1 MYSPSS
7 VQFHL
12 TLIIYPTYHN
22 FQPPQQTQTYSDILT
37 PVLTSN
43 LTARHTMSALIR
55 DAPIGQI
62 IRYLTNN
69 RVLQYPEERSDFQIP
84 AAYNRAT
91 RPNPKR
97 LSTSSFE
104 TPIEPEGPAT
114 EEVIYPDPETVLE
127 KQDTASEEEHDET
140 DLEKIQTARTE
151 RTAKTQISRVGTR
164 TALNKSISRA
174 DLEQQFSLA
183 SVERGPSR
191 PIAPET
197 LEDGTIL
204 VDWYATDDLDNP
216 QNWAFSKK
224 IVVLAQILMYTM
236 GVYMGSAI
244 YSPSIPGVME
254 RFGVEVGAASLG
266 LSMYVL
272 AYGIGPLLFSPLSEI
287 PIIGRNPPY
296 IISYAIFVILLVPTA
311 LVDNFAGLIVLRFL
325 QGFFGS
331 PCLAT
336 GGATLQDVFSLI
348 KLPYVLS
355 LWAFA
360 ATCGPALGPIISGF
374 SVAAENWRWSLWEML
389 WMNAP
394 IFLILFFFLP
404 ETSTANILLRRAQRL
419 RKITGDEQLRSQS
432 EIDQAKMTPRDVA
445 LEALWRPF
453 QLMLL
458 DPSIAFTAVYTAI
471 IYGIFYS
478 FFEAF
483 PLVYEGMYGFNLG
496 ELGLTFLSVTVGV
509 VLSLAWYWWYIYYI
523 VEPSIRAH
531 GLGAPERR
539 LIPAL
544 FVTFFVPAGLFIFG
558 WSARSDV
565 HWIVSCIGI
574 VITTIGIFL
583 IIQCIFLYLPLSYP
597 QYAAS
602 LFAGND
608 FTRSALASGA
618 IHFSYPL
625 FNNLGVD
632 RGISLLG
639 GLTVG
644 CSVGVYVLFFF
655 GEKLRANSRFA
666 AK

>member
-1 MYSPSS
+1 
-7 VQFHL
+7 
-12 TLIIYPTYHN
+12 
-22 FQPPQQTQTYSDILT
+22 
-37 PVLTSN
+37 
-43 LTARHTMSALIR
+43 MSALIR

-62 IRYLTNN
+62 IRWATNN
-69 RVLQYPEERSDFQIP
+69 RYLQYPEERDDFEIPTSYVRLQHAERKKSIPTLSSSDD
-84 AAYNRAT
+84 
-91 RPNPKR
+91 
-97 LSTSSFE
+97 E
-104 TPIEPEGPAT
+104 TPYTEREGPAI
-114 EEVIYPDPETVLE
+114 EETYPDPETVLE
-127 KQDTASEEEHDET
+127 QDDSSENQDSS
-140 DLEKIQTARTE
+140 DLEKIQTARTSH
-151 RTAKTQISRVGTR
+151 TARTQISRVGTR
-164 TALNKSISRA
+164 TALQKSISRA

-183 SVERGPSR
+183 SMERGPSH
-191 PIAPET
+191 PIEPET
-197 LEDGTIL
+197 LNDGTIL
-204 VDWYATDDLDNP
+204 VDWYTTDDADNP
-216 QNWAFSKK
+216 QNWSFGKK
-224 IVVLAQILMYTM
+224 GVVLAQILMYTM
-236 GVYMGSAI
+236 SVYMGSAI
-244 YSPSIPGVME
+244 YSPSIPGVMA
-254 RFGVEVGAASLG
+254 RFGVSIGSASLG

-296 IISYAIFVILLVPTA
+296 MISYAIFVILLVPTA

-336 GGATLQDVFSLI
+336 GGATLQDMYSLI

-374 SVAAENWRWSLWEML
+374 SVAAENWRWSMWEML
-389 WMNAP
+389 WMNGP
-394 IFLILFFFLP
+394 VFISLFFLLP
-404 ETSTANILLRRAQRL
+404 ETSSANILLRRAARL
-419 RKITGDEQLRSQS
+419 RALTNNPNLKAQS
-432 EIDQAKMTPRDVA
+432 EIDQANLTPRDITI
-445 LEALWRPF
+445 EALWRPF
-453 QLMLL
+453 QLILL
-458 DPSIAFTAVYTAI
+458 DPSIAFTAAYTAL

-483 PLVYEGMYGFNLG
+483 PLVYSEMYGFNLG

-509 VLSLAWYWWYIYYI
+509 ILSLTWYWWYIRFI
-523 VEPSIRAH
+523 VEPSIKLH

-544 FVTFFVPAGLFIFG
+544 YVTWFVPIGLFIFG
-558 WSARSDV
+558 WTSRSDV

-583 IIQCIFLYLPLSYP
+583 IIQCIFLYLPLVYP

-608 FTRSALASGA
+608 FARSALAAGA
-618 IHFSYPL
+618 IHFSYPM
-625 FNNLGVD
+625 FHNLGVD
-632 RGISLLG
+632 KGITLLA
-639 GLTVG
+639 GLTIG

-655 GEKLRANSRFA
+655 GEKLRAKSRFA

>member
-1 MYSPSS
+1 M
-7 VQFHL
+7 L
-12 TLIIYPTYHN
+12 
-22 FQPPQQTQTYSDILT
+22 
-37 PVLTSN
+37 
-43 LTARHTMSALIR
+43 ALIR
-55 DAPIGQI
+55 DAPAGQL
-62 IRYLTNN
+62 IRYITKN
-69 RVLQYPEERSDFQIP
+69 RFLQYPEEQADFQIP
-84 AAYNRAT
+84 AAYTHPT
-91 RPNPKR
+91 RPLPKR
-97 LSTSSFE
+97 LSTSSSE
-104 TPIEPEGPAT
+104 ASPTTEREGPAT
-114 EEVIYPDPETVLE
+114 EEAVYPDPETVLE
-127 KQDTASEEEHDET
+127 QEDDDGSS
-140 DLEKIQTARTE
+140 DLEKIQTARTQHTV
-151 RTAKTQISRVGTR
+151 RTQISRVGTR
-164 TALNKSISRA
+164 TALQKSISRA

-191 PIAPET
+191 PIEPSH
-197 LEDGTIL
+197 LDDGTIL
-204 VDWYATDDLDNP
+204 VDWYATDDAENP
-216 QNWAFSKK
+216 QNFSFWKK
-224 IVVLAQILMYTM
+224 ANVLILILLYTM

-254 RFGVEVGAASLG
+254 RFGVEIGAASLG

-296 IISYAIFVILLVPTA
+296 IISYAIFVILTIPTA
-311 LVDNFAGLIVLRFL
+311 LVDNFAGLVVLRFL

-336 GGATLQDVFSLI
+336 GGATLQDVYSLI

-374 SVAAENWRWSLWEML
+374 SVAAKNWRWSLWEML
-389 WMNAP
+389 WMNGP
-394 IFLILFFFLP
+394 IFLALFFFLP
-404 ETSTANILLRRAQRL
+404 ETSSANILLRRAQRL
-419 RKITGDEQLRSQS
+419 RKLTGNQNLKSQS
-432 EIDQAKMTPRDVA
+432 EIDQMNLSPRAVA
-445 LEALWRPF
+445 IEALWRPF
-453 QLMLL
+453 ELMLL

-483 PLVYEGMYGFNLG
+483 PLVYNEMYGFNLG
-496 ELGLTFLSVTVGV
+496 ELGLTFLSVTIGV
-509 VLSLAWYWWYIYYI
+509 IISITWYWWYIYYI
-523 VEPSIRAH
+523 VEPDIRAN
-531 GLGAPERR
+531 GLGSPERR

-544 FVTFFVPAGLFIFG
+544 FVTFLVPIGLFIFG
-558 WSARSDV
+558 WTSRPDV
-565 HWIVSCIGI
+565 HWIASCIGI

-583 IIQCIFLYLPLSYP
+583 IIQCIFLYLPLVYP

-608 FTRSALASGA
+608 FTRSALAAGA

-625 FNNLGVD
+625 FHNLGVD

-644 CSVGVYVLFFF
+644 CSFGVYALFFL
-655 GEKLRANSRFA
+655 GEKLRAKSRFA

>member
-1 MYSPSS
+1 
-7 VQFHL
+7 
-12 TLIIYPTYHN
+12 
-22 FQPPQQTQTYSDILT
+22 
-37 PVLTSN
+37 
-43 LTARHTMSALIR
+43 MSALIR
-55 DAPIGQI
+55 DAPFGQI
-62 IRYLTNN
+62 VRYITRN
-69 RVLQYPEERSDFQIP
+69 RVFQYPEERWDFQIP
-84 AAYNRAT
+84 AAYTQHANLEA
-91 RPNPKR
+91 KR
-97 LSTSSFE
+97 LDSATSSAPV
-104 TPIEPEGPAT
+104 TEPEGPAV
-114 EEVIYPDPETVLE
+114 EEVIFPDPETVLE
-127 KQDTASEEEHDET
+127 KVETQSEDEHT
-140 DLEKIQTARTE
+140 SDLEQLQTIRTAHTAR
-151 RTAKTQISRVGTR
+151 TQISRVGTR
-164 TALNKSISRA
+164 TALSKSISRA

-191 PIAPET
+191 PIVPEKT
-197 LEDGTIL
+197 QDGTIL
-204 VDWYATDDLDNP
+204 VDWYTTDDPENP
-216 QNWAFSKK
+216 QNWLFGKK
-224 IVVLAQILMYTM
+224 FVVLLQILLYTM

-254 RFGVEVGAASLG
+254 RFGVEIGAASLG

-296 IISYAIFVILLVPTA
+296 IISYAIFVILCIPTA
-311 LVDNFAGLIVLRFL
+311 LADNFSTLIALRFL

-336 GGATLQDVFSLI
+336 GGATLQDVYSLLQ
-348 KLPYVLS
+348 LPYVLS

-389 WMNAP
+389 WMNGP
-394 IFLILFFFLP
+394 IFLSLFFFLP
-404 ETSTANILLRRAQRL
+404 ETSSANILLRRAKRL
-419 RKITGDEQLRSQS
+419 RKLTGNQNLKAQS
-432 EIDQAKMTPRDVA
+432 EIDQANLSASAIAT
-445 LEALWRPF
+445 EALWRPF

-458 DPSIAFTAVYTAI
+458 DPSIAFTAIYTAI

-483 PLVYEGMYGFNLG
+483 PLVYIDVYGFNLG
-496 ELGLTFLSVTVGV
+496 EMGLTFLSVTLGV
-509 VLSLAWYWWYIYYI
+509 ILSITWYWWYIYRR
-523 VEPSIRAH
+523 VNPSIMAN

-539 LIPAL
+539 LIPTL
-544 FVTFFVPAGLFIFG
+544 FVTFFVPVGLFIFG
-558 WSARSDV
+558 WTSRTDV

-608 FTRSALASGA
+608 FTRSALAAGS
-618 IHFSYPL
+618 IHFSYPM
-625 FNNLGVD
+625 FHNLGVD
-632 RGISLLG
+632 KGITLLA

-644 CSVGVYVLFFF
+644 CSAGVYVLYFF
-655 GEKLRANSRFA
+655 GERLRAKSRFA

>member
-1 MYSPSS
+1 M
-7 VQFHL
+7 V
-12 TLIIYPTYHN
+12 
-22 FQPPQQTQTYSDILT
+22 
-37 PVLTSN
+37 
-43 LTARHTMSALIR
+43 AALIR

-62 IRYLTNN
+62 IRYFTNN
-69 RVLQYPEERSDFQIP
+69 RVLQYPEERPDFQVP
-84 AAYNRAT
+84 AYYTRNT
-91 RPNPKR
+91 RPLPKR
-97 LSTSSFE
+97 LSTDG
-104 TPIEPEGPAT
+104 TDALQIEPEGPAT
-114 EEVIYPDPETVLE
+114 EEVVLPDPETVLDLE
-127 KQDTASEEEHDET
+127 KADTISEDDHT
-140 DLEKIQTARTE
+140 DLEKIQTARTQH
-151 RTAKTQISRVGTR
+151 TARTQISRVGTR
-164 TALNKSISRA
+164 TALSKSISRV

-183 SVERGPSR
+183 TVERGPSR
-191 PIAPET
+191 PIEPEI
-197 LEDGTIL
+197 LPDGTIL
-204 VDWYATDDLDNP
+204 VDWYATDDADNP
-216 QNWAFSKK
+216 QNWSLAKK
-224 IVVLAQILMYTM
+224 NVVLAQILMYTM

-244 YSPSIPGVME
+244 YSPSIPGVMA
-254 RFGVEVGAASLG
+254 RFGVEIGAASLG

-287 PIIGRNPPY
+287 PVIGRNPPY

-336 GGATLQDVFSLI
+336 GGATLQDVYSLI

-374 SVAAENWRWSLWEML
+374 SVAAKNWRWSLWEML
-389 WMNAP
+389 WMNGP
-394 IFLILFFFLP
+394 IFLSLFFFLP
-404 ETSTANILLRRAQRL
+404 ETSSANILLRRAQRL
-419 RKITGDEQLRSQS
+419 RKLTGDQHLKSQS
-432 EIDQAKMTPRDVA
+432 EIDQANLTPRQVA
-445 LEALWRPF
+445 VEALWRPF
-453 QLMLL
+453 QLIIM

-483 PLVYEGMYGFNLG
+483 PLVYNEMYGFNLG

-509 VLSLAWYWWYIYYI
+509 ILSLAWYWWYIYAR
-523 VEPSIRAH
+523 VEPSIRAN

-544 FVTFFVPAGLFIFG
+544 VVTFFVPVGLFLFG
-558 WSARSDV
+558 WTSNPSI

-583 IIQCIFLYLPLSYP
+583 IIQCIFLYLPLVYP

-608 FTRSALASGA
+608 FVRSALAAGA
-618 IHFSYPL
+618 IHFSYPM
-625 FNNLGVD
+625 FHNLGVD
-632 RGISLLG
+632 RGVSLLA

-644 CSVGVYVLFFF
+644 CSAGVYALYFF
-655 GEKLRANSRFA
+655 GERLRAKSKFA

>member
-1 MYSPSS
+1 M
-7 VQFHL
+7 VA
-12 TLIIYPTYHN
+12 
-22 FQPPQQTQTYSDILT
+22 D
-37 PVLTSN
+37 
-43 LTARHTMSALIR
+43 LIR
-55 DAPIGQI
+55 DAPFGQI
-62 IRYLTNN
+62 IRYFTKN
-69 RVLQYPEERSDFQIP
+69 RVLLYPEERPDFVLP
-84 AAYNRAT
+84 SSYNRSG
-91 RPNPKR
+91 RPVEKR
-97 LSTSSFE
+97 LDSDATE
-104 TPIEPEGPAT
+104 VPQREAEGPAT
-114 EEVIYPDPETVLE
+114 EEVVYPDPETVLDLE
-127 KQDTASEEEHDET
+127 KIDTTSEDERT
-140 DLEKIQTARTE
+140 ELEKIQTLRTQHTAR
-151 RTAKTQISRVGTR
+151 TQISRVGTR
-164 TALNKSISRA
+164 TALQKSISRA

-191 PIAPET
+191 PIVPET
-197 LEDGTIL
+197 LDDGTIL
-204 VDWYATDDLDNP
+204 VDWYDTDDRDNP
-216 QNWAFSKK
+216 QNWSFHKK
-224 IVVLAQILMYTM
+224 NVVLAQILMYTM

-244 YSPSIPGVME
+244 YSPSIPGVMQ
-254 RFGVEVGAASLG
+254 RFGVEIGAASLG

-311 LVDNFAGLIVLRFL
+311 LVDNFAGLVVLRFL

-336 GGATLQDVFSLI
+336 GGATLQDVYSLI

-374 SVAAENWRWSLWEML
+374 SVAAKNWRWSLWEML
-389 WMNAP
+389 WMNGP
-394 IFLILFFFLP
+394 IFLALFFFLP
-404 ETSTANILLRRAQRL
+404 ETSSANILLRRAQRL
-419 RKITGDEQLRSQS
+419 RKLTGNENLKSQS
-432 EIDQAKMTPRDVA
+432 EIDQANLTPRDIA
-445 LEALWRPF
+445 IEALWRPF

-483 PLVYEGMYGFNLG
+483 PLVYEGMYHFNLG

-509 VLSLAWYWWYIYYI
+509 VLALAWYWWYIFYR

-531 GLGAPERR
+531 GLGSPERR

-544 FVTFFVPAGLFIFG
+544 IVTFFVPVGLFMFG
-558 WSARSDV
+558 WTANPKI

-583 IIQCIFLYLPLSYP
+583 IIQCIFLYLPLVYP

-608 FTRSALASGA
+608 FTRSALAAGA
-618 IHFSYPL
+618 IHFSYPM
-625 FNNLGVD
+625 FHNLGVD
-632 RGISLLG
+632 RGISLLA

-644 CSVGVYVLFFF
+644 CSIGVYVLFFF
-655 GEKLRANSRFA
+655 GEKLRAKSRFA
-666 AK
+666 AQ

>member
-1 MYSPSS
+1 
-7 VQFHL
+7 
-12 TLIIYPTYHN
+12 
-22 FQPPQQTQTYSDILT
+22 
-37 PVLTSN
+37 
-43 LTARHTMSALIR
+43 MSALIR
-55 DAPIGQI
+55 DAPAGQL
-62 IRYLTNN
+62 IRYFTKN
-69 RVLQYPEERSDFQIP
+69 RYLKYPEEQADFEIP
-84 AAYNRAT
+84 AAYTHST
-91 RPNPKR
+91 RPLPKR
-97 LSTSSFE
+97 LSTSSTE
-104 TPIEPEGPAT
+104 ATPPIEPEGPAT
-114 EEVIYPDPETVLE
+114 EEVVYPDPETVLE
-127 KQDTASEEEHDET
+127 QDDDEVS
-140 DLEKIQTARTE
+140 DLEKIQTARTQHTM
-151 RTAKTQISRVGTR
+151 RTQISRVGTR
-164 TALNKSISRA
+164 TALQKSISRA

-191 PIAPET
+191 PIEPEH
-197 LEDGTIL
+197 LDDGTVL
-204 VDWYATDDLDNP
+204 VDWYATDDAENP
-216 QNWAFSKK
+216 QNFSFWKK
-224 IVVLAQILMYTM
+224 ANVLGLILLYTT

-254 RFGVEVGAASLG
+254 RFGVEIGAASLG

-296 IISYAIFVILLVPTA
+296 IISYAIFVILTVPTA
-311 LVDNFAGLIVLRFL
+311 LVDNFAGLVVLRFL

-336 GGATLQDVFSLI
+336 GGATLQDIYSLI

-355 LWAFA
+355 LWALS
-360 ATCGPALGPIISGF
+360 ATVGPAVGPVISGF
-374 SVAAENWRWSLWEML
+374 SVAAKNWRWSLWEML

-394 IFLILFFFLP
+394 IFLALFFFLP
-404 ETSTANILLRRAQRL
+404 ETSSANILLRRAQRL
-419 RKITGDEQLRSQS
+419 RKLTGNQNLKSQS
-432 EIDQAKMTPRDVA
+432 EIDQANLSPRAVA
-445 LEALWRPF
+445 VEALWRPF

-483 PLVYEGMYGFNLG
+483 PLVYNEMYGFNLG

-509 VLSLAWYWWYIYYI
+509 IISIAWYWWYIYYI
-523 VEPSIRAH
+523 VEPSIRAN

-544 FVTFFVPAGLFIFG
+544 FVTFLVPIGLFIFG
-558 WSARSDV
+558 WTARSDI

-574 VITTIGIFL
+574 VVTTIGIFL
-583 IIQCIFLYLPLSYP
+583 IIQCIFLYLPLVYP

-608 FTRSALASGA
+608 FARSALAAGA

-625 FNNLGVD
+625 FHNLGVD

-655 GEKLRANSRFA
+655 GEKLRAKSRFA

>member
-1 MYSPSS
+1 
-7 VQFHL
+7 
-12 TLIIYPTYHN
+12 
-22 FQPPQQTQTYSDILT
+22 
-37 PVLTSN
+37 
-43 LTARHTMSALIR
+43 MSALIR
-55 DAPIGQI
+55 DAPAGQL
-62 IRYLTNN
+62 IRYFTKN
-69 RVLQYPEERSDFQIP
+69 RFLQYPEERPDFQVPI
-84 AAYNRAT
+84 AYTRHT
-91 RPNPKR
+91 RPIPKR
-97 LSTSSFE
+97 LSTSPSAAS
-104 TPIEPEGPAT
+104 EPEGPAI
-114 EEVIYPDPETVLE
+114 EEIVSAAVLE
-127 KQDTASEEEHDET
+127 QVDTSSDDEV
-140 DLEKIQTARTE
+140 DLEKIQTARTQHTI
-151 RTAKTQISRVGTR
+151 RSQISRVGTR
-164 TALNKSISRA
+164 SALQKSISRA

-183 SVERGPSR
+183 TIERGPSR
-191 PIAPET
+191 PIEPEK
-197 LEDGTIL
+197 LDDGTVL
-204 VDWYATDDLDNP
+204 VDWYSTDDEGNP
-216 QNWAFSKK
+216 QNFSFWKK
-224 IVVLAQILMYTM
+224 VAVLAQILLYTM

-254 RFGVEVGAASLG
+254 RFGVEIGAASLG

-296 IISYAIFVILLVPTA
+296 IISYAIFVILLIPTA

-336 GGATLQDVFSLI
+336 GGATLQDVYSLI

-374 SVAAENWRWSLWEML
+374 SVAAKNWRWSLWEML
-389 WMNAP
+389 WLNGP

-404 ETSTANILLRRAQRL
+404 ETSSANILLRRAQRL
-419 RKITGDEQLRSQS
+419 RKVTGNPHLKSQS
-432 EIDQAKMTPRDVA
+432 EIDQANLTPRAIAV
-445 LEALWRPF
+445 EALWRPF

-483 PLVYEGMYGFNLG
+483 PLVYNEMYGFNLG

-509 VLSLAWYWWYIYYI
+509 VIATTWYWWYIYTI
-523 VEPSIRAH
+523 VEPEIRLN
-531 GLGAPERR
+531 GLGKPEQR
-539 LIPAL
+539 LRPAL
-544 FVTFFVPAGLFIFG
+544 FVTFFVPIGLFIFG
-558 WSARSDV
+558 WTSRPDI

-583 IIQCIFLYLPLSYP
+583 IIQCIFLYLPLVYP

-608 FTRSALASGA
+608 FARSALAAGA

-625 FNNLGVD
+625 FHNLGVD
-632 RGISLLG
+632 RGVSLLG

-644 CSVGVYVLFFF
+644 CSVGVFVLFFM
-655 GEKLRANSRFA
+655 GEKLRAKSRFA

>member
-1 MYSPSS
+1 M
-7 VQFHL
+7 V
-12 TLIIYPTYHN
+12 T
-22 FQPPQQTQTYSDILT
+22 
-37 PVLTSN
+37 
-43 LTARHTMSALIR
+43 ALIR

-62 IRYLTNN
+62 LRYLTNN
-69 RVLQYPEERSDFQIP
+69 RILKYPEELTDFVIP
-84 AAYNRAT
+84 AAYPRHT
-91 RPNPKR
+91 RPPPKR
-97 LSTSSFE
+97 LSTDATE
-104 TPIEPEGPAT
+104 VPQLEPEGPAT
-114 EEVIYPDPETVLE
+114 EEVCYPDPETILE
-127 KQDTASEEEHDET
+127 KQRSESEDESSN
-140 DLEKIQTARTE
+140 DLEKIQTAKTQY
-151 RTAKTQISRVGTR
+151 TARTQISRVGTR
-164 TALNKSISRA
+164 TALHKSTTQA

-183 SVERGPSR
+183 SVKRGLSR
-191 PIAPET
+191 PIEPET
-197 LEDGTIL
+197 LNDGTIL
-204 VDWYATDDLDNP
+204 VDWYDTDDVSNP
-216 QNWAFSKK
+216 QNWSFGKK
-224 IVVLAQILMYTM
+224 AVVLAQILMYTM

-244 YSPSIPGVME
+244 YSPSIPGVMA
-254 RFGVEVGAASLG
+254 RFGVEIGVASLG

-336 GGATLQDVFSLI
+336 GGATLQDMYSLI

-374 SVAAENWRWSLWEML
+374 SVAAKNWRWSLWEML

-394 IFLILFFFLP
+394 IFLCLFFFLP
-404 ETSTANILLRRAQRL
+404 ETSSATILLRRAQRL
-419 RKITGDEQLRSQS
+419 RLLTGNNSLKSQS
-432 EIDQAKMTPRDVA
+432 EIDQTNLTPRA
-445 LEALWRPF
+445 IATEALWRPF
-453 QLMLL
+453 ELMLL

-471 IYGIFYS
+471 VYGIFYS

-483 PLVYEGMYGFNLG
+483 PLVYNNMYGFNLG

-509 VLSLAWYWWYIYYI
+509 VLSITWYWWYIYYR
-523 VEPSIRAH
+523 VEPHIRLH

-544 FVTFFVPAGLFIFG
+544 FVTFLVPIGLFIFG

-583 IIQCIFLYLPLSYP
+583 IIQCIFLYLPLVYP

-608 FTRSALASGA
+608 FLRSAVATAA

-625 FNNLGVD
+625 FHNLGVD
-632 RGISLLG
+632 RGATLLA
-639 GLTVG
+639 GLAAG
-644 CSVGVYVLFFF
+644 CSAGVYVLFFF
-655 GEKLRANSRFA
+655 GARLRAKSRFA